1 MGQDHCLTWVGEP
14 TYNPKEPGGSGLP
27 QVMCPQCG
35 AKNDTRA
42 ADYPFCVGCQD
53 NLAKCGYCRWF
64 DLDTGTCSHPVV
76 AGIFEVSESATPPCV
91 YHAPNERVVVSRRLG
106 QLLIWVAMAAVV
118 ALIGFG
124 VARLRG
130 PPGPPPIPK
139 LELAIE
145 ADYEGAVVGEPFT
158 VTALIYNTSDLWA
171 ASVRFEI
178 AGRSL
183 DQFELVSVT
192 PRPTAA
198 ARRGRW
204 EMLSYPPLDPG
215 GRQRI
220 DLHLIPK
227 KAGTLHLTVR
237 LVSGDNLYHGMAD
250 LPVIVEPPPGEAE
263 GEGTLGDEERRL

>member
-1 MGQDHCLTWVGEP
+1 M
-14 TYNPKEPGGSGLP
+14 P
-27 QVMCPQCG
+27 QVICPQCG

-42 ADYPFCVGCQD
+42 TEYPFCVGCQD

-64 DLDTGTCSHPVV
+64 DPDTGTCNQPVV

-91 YHAPNERVVVSRRLG
+91 YHTPNERVVVRRRLA

-118 ALIGFG
+118 ALITFG

-130 PPGPPPIPK
+130 PPRPPPIPK

-145 ADYEGAVVGEPFT
+145 ADYEGAVVGEPLT

-183 DQFELVSVT
+183 EQFELVSVT
-192 PRPTAA
+192 PRPAA
-198 ARRGRW
+198 AVRRGRW
-204 EMLSYPPLDPG
+204 QTLSYPPLDPG
-215 GRQRI
+215 GQQRI
-220 DLHLIPK
+220 DLQVIPK
-227 KAGTLHLTVR
+227 EAGTLHLTVR

-250 LPVIVEPPPGEAE
+250 LPVIVESPTGEAE
-263 GEGTLGDEERRL
+263 GEPAQRDEEERL